1 MSEFP
6 INNSSLAKKQL
17 NQKKLNK
24 SPHIWNNSPK
34 PIHMPTHES
43 PNAEPLDVFSPS
55 TLDYGHH
62 INYIKNVNPNDINTE
77 HQSSGQALANQLKPL
92 DPTIPYNVDQFAN
105 LPSEK
110 FDIKKD
116 QESIDRN
123 REDIHSD
130 LGHGKMSTL
139 NFNADIGAQQIA
151 QNLREKEILVSKDEN
166 GNEKPAYVLISSGH
180 SPAIARELGSWT
192 TKDNNGQERYLYDTS
207 VYAPKGE
214 WTDNATGLKIMT
226 YGAQM
231 WGDQIAK
238 DKERIKQEGLES
250 AGGVAIALNGHRGD
264 SNHPADTEKLR
275 ANINPNKML
284 GSPEK
289 FLEDLKRRGL
299 NRVVIATEHY
309 IPHGQSPD
317 TPNILSLE
325 HLHNSEDLMVDGGF
339 DETNKDLYD
348 YMKKLEALD
357 PDLEIIVVG
366 VDSRIGN
373 KKSEY
378 H

>member
-1 MSEFP
+1 
-6 INNSSLAKKQL
+6 
-17 NQKKLNK
+17 
-24 SPHIWNNSPK
+24 
-34 PIHMPTHES
+34 
-43 PNAEPLDVFSPS
+43 
-55 TLDYGHH
+55 
-62 INYIKNVNPNDINTE
+62 
-77 HQSSGQALANQLKPL
+77 
-92 DPTIPYNVDQFAN
+92 
-105 LPSEK
+105 
-110 FDIKKD
+110 
-116 QESIDRN
+116 
-123 REDIHSD
+123 
-130 LGHGKMSTL
+130 
-139 NFNADIGAQQIA
+139 
-151 QNLREKEILVSKDEN
+151 
-166 GNEKPAYVLISSGH
+166 
-180 SPAIARELGSWT
+180 
-192 TKDNNGQERYLYDTS
+192 
-207 VYAPKGE
+207 
-214 WTDNATGLKIMT
+214 
-226 YGAQM
+226 
-231 WGDQIAK
+231 
-238 DKERIKQEGLES
+238 
-250 AGGVAIALNGHRGD
+250 
-264 SNHPADTEKLR
+264 
-275 ANINPNKML
+275 ML